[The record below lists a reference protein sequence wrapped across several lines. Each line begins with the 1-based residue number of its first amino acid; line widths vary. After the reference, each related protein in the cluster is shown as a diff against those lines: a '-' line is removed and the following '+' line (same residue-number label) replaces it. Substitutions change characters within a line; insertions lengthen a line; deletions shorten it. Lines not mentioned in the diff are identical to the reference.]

1 MRTYTHYPHAFS
13 VSIFPYFIKCRQF
26 IVAVYFSFSIIKS
39 NLLKLPDFN
48 DISISQQLLNSV
60 YVGNAGEPSVRFF
73 FLGSFVGFFWISNF
87 VFMLY
92 ITTSSLVL
100 LLFTSSFVRFYT
112 SLHELMMNCFC
123 GMVDRRKAFSL
134 ISSRDHCQRSLPSQ
148 IWVQA

>member
-73 FLGSFVGFFWISNF
+73 FPWLFCRLLLN
-87 VFMLY
+87 LY
-92 ITTSSLVL
+92 ITTVCYISVYNNFFISPTFIYFIFCSILYFIAWIDDEL
-100 LLFTSSFVRFYT
+100 LLWYGWLTKGV
-112 SLHELMMNCFC
+112 
-123 GMVDRRKAFSL
+123 
-134 ISSRDHCQRSLPSQ
+134 
-148 IWVQA
+148 